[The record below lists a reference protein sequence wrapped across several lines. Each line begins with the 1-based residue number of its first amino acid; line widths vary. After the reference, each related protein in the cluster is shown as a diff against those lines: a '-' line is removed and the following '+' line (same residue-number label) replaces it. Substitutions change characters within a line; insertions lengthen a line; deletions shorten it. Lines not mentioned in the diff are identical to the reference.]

1 LIKQD
6 ADPPTNNRNITTQ
19 EDLEMANRSA
29 QRVRAAELDGAIR
42 SAAQGVGTRSIGIWI
57 PIFIGWILGP
67 NG

>member
-1 LIKQD
+1 
-6 ADPPTNNRNITTQ
+6 
-19 EDLEMANRSA
+19 MANRSA